1 MALAL
6 PSRPRLIEPGL
17 PKFEPGTE
25 RYSVA
30 GGGALVL
37 GLGTGD
43 RVILIDP
50 EGGQRAELAAFSR
63 EGREDAAALGLT
75 AAGKALGINRLLAG
89 ADDAAKSVA
98 STLRAR
104 GLPGQI
110 AKAADIFQQDSR
122 AGETATLTAARDC
135 IVVVH
140 AAGGPMAVASELPPT
155 DLVVVVKRA
164 NPLAQ
169 EAPPLPEPLAEPK
182 FELHVDKATGR
193 AYEVK
198 AGEYIQIL
206 DVAGRQCSDFLAF
219 DARQLQAGRERSFD
233 MTATRS
239 LTGYIYPGPGLYSK
253 FFDQDFQPLLELVR
267 DTVGR
272 HDSFGLACN
281 AKFYEDQG
289 YPGHANCSDN
299 FSNALEPFGVQ
310 ARKGWPCLNLFYNTG
325 IGAQNAIF
333 LDDPWSRPGDYVLF
347 RATTDLVCA
356 STACPDDI
364 DATNAWNPTDIH
376 VRVYPARNNFSRA
389 IAYRMTPDSEAKLTR
404 ETPFHPRTSALTRN
418 FTEYR
423 GYWLPTKFNNHG
435 AIDEYHAAREGAVVT
450 DLSPLR
456 KFEVLG
462 PDAETLMQ
470 LTCTRNMRRLAEGQ
484 AAYTALCYE
493 SGGMLDDAVVFRM
506 GTDRYRLICGD
517 EFTGKWLRDQA
528 AARGLKV
535 WVKSSTDQ
543 LCNIAVQGPKSRD
556 ILQNI
561 IWTLPA
567 RPSVTEIQWFHFT
580 IGRIGDH
587 NGIPVVVSRTG
598 YTGELG
604 YEVFCHPN
612 DAAATWDA
620 VWEAG
625 KPHGLTPLGLEALD
639 MLRIEAGLVFAGYEF
654 TDQTDPFE
662 AGIGFTVALK
672 GNGEFIGRDAVLRR
686 KEHPRWQ
693 LVGLE
698 LAGNETA
705 GKGDCVHVGRA
716 QVGTV
721 TSGTRSPILKKNI
734 ALCRIDIAYAA
745 LGTEVEVGKLD
756 GQQKRIPAVVA
767 RFPFYDP
774 EKLKPRS

>member
-1 MALAL
+1 MSLALAN
-6 PSRPRLIEPGL
+6 RPRLIEPGL
-17 PKFEPGTE
+17 PRFEPGTE
-25 RYSVA
+25 RYRIA
-30 GGGALVL
+30 GGGALVI
-37 GLGTGD
+37 GLSAGD
-43 RVILIDP
+43 RLTLSDP
-50 EGGQRAELAAFSR
+50 EGGQRAEIAAFAPN
-63 EGREDAAALGLT
+63 GREDAAALGLS
-75 AAGKALGINRLLAG
+75 ASGRAVGINRLLAG
-89 ADDAAKSVA
+89 DDEAAKTIASV
-98 STLRAR
+98 LRAR
-104 GLPGQI
+104 GLPGHI
-110 AKAADIFQQDSR
+110 EKAADIFQHDSR
-122 AGETATLTAARDC
+122 AGESAALTVQRDS
-135 IVVVH
+135 IVIIH
-140 AAGGPMAVASELPPT
+140 AVGGAMAVSGELPPT
-155 DLVVVVKRA
+155 ELIAVVKRA

-169 EAPPLPEPLAEPK
+169 EKHPLPEPLADMK

-193 AYEVK
+193 SYEVK
-198 AGEYIQIL
+198 AGDYIQII

-233 MTATRS
+233 MTATRT
-239 LTGYIYPGPGLYSK
+239 LTGFIYPGPGLYSK
-253 FFDQDFQPLLELVR
+253 FFDQDLQPLLELVR

-272 HDSFGLACN
+272 HDAFGLACT
-281 AKFYEDQG
+281 AKFYEDAG
-289 YPGHANCSDN
+289 YPGHPNCSDN
-299 FSNALEPFGVQ
+299 FSNALKPFGVQ
-310 ARKGWPCLNLFYNTG
+310 ARRGWPCLNLFYNTG

-347 RATTDLVCA
+347 RAATDLVCA

-404 ETPFHPRTSALTRN
+404 ETPFHSRTSALTRN

-435 AIDEYHAAREGAVVT
+435 AVDEYFACREAAAVT

-484 AAYTALCYE
+484 AAYTAICYE
-493 SGGMLDDAVVFRM
+493 HGGMLDDAVAFRM
-506 GTDRYRLICGD
+506 GADRYRLISGD
-517 EFTGKWLRDQA
+517 EYTGKWLRDQA
-528 AARGLKV
+528 AARNLKV
-535 WVKSSTDQ
+535 FVKSSTDQ

-556 ILQNI
+556 ILKGI
-561 IWTLPA
+561 VWTAPA
-567 RPSVTEIQWFHFT
+567 RPSLSEIQWFTFT

-604 YEVFCHPN
+604 YEIFCHPK
-612 DAAATWDA
+612 DAPAVWDA

-625 KPHGLTPLGLEALD
+625 KPHGLAPLGLEALD
-639 MLRIEAGLVFAGYEF
+639 MLRIEAGLIFAGYEF
-654 TDQTDPFE
+654 TDQIDPYE
-662 AGIGFTVALK
+662 AGIGFTVAVK
-672 GNGEFIGRDAVLRR
+672 GNEEFIGREAVLRR

-698 LAGNETA
+698 LNGNETA

-716 QVGTV
+716 QVGTI

-734 ALCRIDIAYAA
+734 ALCRMDVAYAA

-756 GQQKRIPAVVA
+756 GQQKRIPAVVV

>member
-1 MALAL
+1 MPLALAD
-6 PSRPRLIEPGL
+6 RPRLIEPGL
-17 PKFEPGTE
+17 PRFEPGTE
-25 RYSVA
+25 RYRVA
-30 GGGALVL
+30 GGGALVV
-37 GLGTGD
+37 GLAAGD
-43 RVILIDP
+43 RLTLVDP
-50 EGGQRAELAAFSR
+50 EGGQRAEVAAFAGD
-63 EGREDAAALGLT
+63 GREDFAALGLS
-75 AAGKALGINRLLAG
+75 ASGRAVGINRLLAG
-89 ADDAAKSVA
+89 DDEASRLIGAA
-98 STLRAR
+98 LRAK
-104 GLPGQI
+104 GLPGRI
-110 AKAADIFQQDSR
+110 ERAADIFQHDSR
-122 AGETATLTAARDC
+122 AGESFSATAVRDC
-135 IVVVH
+135 ILVIH
-140 AAGGPMAVASELPPT
+140 AVGGPMAVTDELPPT
-155 DLVVVVKRA
+155 DLIAVVRRA
-164 NPLAQ
+164 NPLKQ
-169 EAPPLPEPLAEPK
+169 EAPPLPEPLADMK

-198 AGEYIQIL
+198 AGDYIQII

-233 MTATRS
+233 MTATRT
-239 LTGYIYPGPGLYSK
+239 LTGYVYPGPGLYSK
-253 FFDQDFQPLLELVR
+253 FFDQDLQPLLELVR

-272 HDSFGLACN
+272 HDAFGLACT
-281 AKFYEDQG
+281 AKFYEDAG
-289 YPGHANCSDN
+289 YPGHPNCSDN
-299 FSNALEPFGVQ
+299 FSNALKPFGVQ
-310 ARKGWPCLNLFYNTG
+310 ARRGWPCLNLFYNTG

-376 VRVYPARNNFSRA
+376 VRVYPARHNFSRA
-389 IAYRMTPDSEAKLTR
+389 IAYRMTPDSEARLTR
-404 ETPFHPRTSALTRN
+404 ETPFHSRTSALTRN
-418 FTEYR
+418 FAEYR

-435 AIDEYHAAREGAVVT
+435 AVDEYFACREGAVVT

-493 SGGMLDDAVVFRM
+493 SGGMLDDAVAFRM
-506 GTDRYRLICGD
+506 GADRYRLVSGD

-528 AARGLKV
+528 AARNLKV
-535 WVKSSTDQ
+535 FVKSSTDQ
-543 LCNIAVQGPKSRD
+543 LCNIAIQGPKSRD
-556 ILQNI
+556 ILKGI
-561 IWTLPA
+561 VWTAPA
-567 RPSVTEIQWFHFT
+567 RPALTEIQWFTFT

-604 YEVFCHPN
+604 YEIFCHPK
-612 DAAATWDA
+612 DAPAVWDA

-625 KPHGLTPLGLEALD
+625 KPHGLAPLGLEALD
-639 MLRIEAGLVFAGYEF
+639 MLRIEAGLIFAGYEF
-654 TDQTDPFE
+654 TDQIDPFE
-662 AGIGFTVALK
+662 AGIGFTVAVK
-672 GNGEFIGRDAVLRR
+672 GNEEFIGREAVLRR
-686 KEHPRWQ
+686 KEHPRFQ

-698 LAGNETA
+698 LNGNETA

-716 QVGTV
+716 QVGTI

-734 ALCRIDIAYAA
+734 ALCRMDVAYAA

-756 GQQKRIPAVVA
+756 GQQKRIPAVVV

-774 EKLKPRS
+774 EKRKPRS